1 MYNYEKYLKDKI
13 IQSELAYVKGSLH
26 EIKGVVY
33 PALID
38 GEDMIAGE
46 IMEVDDD
53 HIFDELDVL
62 EGYLGDMH
70 IDNEYDKVIR
80 TIYDD
85 QGNEID
91 RLPVYVYNMRNENQ
105 KNRLSLRI
113 MEGDYVAFMCKK
125 GNCRIRL

>member
-38 GEDMIAGE
+38 GENMIAGE

-53 HIFDELDVL
+53 HIFDELDAL

-80 TIYDD
+80 SIYDD

-91 RLPVYVYNMRNENQ
+91 RLPVYVYNMRNEHQ
-105 KNRLSLRI
+105 KNRLSSRI

>member
-53 HIFDELDVL
+53 HIFDELDAL

-80 TIYDD
+80 SIYDD

-91 RLPVYVYNMRNENQ
+91 CLPVYVYNMRNEHQ
-105 KNRLSLRI
+105 KNRLSSRI
-113 MEGDYVAFMCKK
+113 IEGDYVAFMCKK